1 MIFKK
6 AGTMRKRGFATLL
19 ISSVLACAASYGQ
32 TATSGQNARELFEKG
47 MNALEGSNVTRS
59 GLNAIDYFR
68 RSSDL
73 GFAPA
78 QVVLGYFYETGRNT
92 PAEPG
97 EALEWYKKAARQDD
111 PLAQWLAGRLI
122 YSGIASPRD
131 LNEASAWLEKANAH
145 DNPFAEYLLGKI
157 ALERNDYTRPADRF
171 QQAAQR
177 GLPQAQ
183 QQLALLLRD
192 GRGIPLDKFEAYV
205 WMLVSNDS
213 GLRAASTDLQALE
226 AELSS
231 AQLEQAKTRAR
242 ELESSTAR
250 SVMAHGCTGWRGE
263 FDATPATPPPD
274 LQKFCR

>member
-1 MIFKK
+1 
-6 AGTMRKRGFATLL
+6 MRNLRLAALPICLL
-19 ISSVLACAASYGQ
+19 ILCRVVSAQ
-32 TATSGQNARELFEKG
+32 TKTAGLDAHQLYEQG
-47 MNALEGSNVTRS
+47 MNALEGSNTTRS
-59 GLNAIDYFR
+59 GSDAIEYFH
-68 RSSDL
+68 RSADL

-97 EALEWYKKAARQDD
+97 QALEWYKKAARQDD

-122 YSGIASPRD
+122 YSGLASPRD
-131 LNEASAWLEKANAH
+131 LNEAAIWLEKSNTH
-145 DNPFAEYLLGKI
+145 DNPFAAYLLGKI
-157 ALERNDYTRPADRF
+157 ALERNDYSRSADLFR
-171 QQAAQR
+171 QAAQQ

-192 GRGIPLDKFEAYV
+192 GRGVPLDKFEAYV

-213 GLRAASTDLQALE
+213 GLRAASADLQALE

-263 FDATPATPPPD
+263 FDAIPATPSPD